1 MSKLPRN
8 LSGAKVVKSLHRL
21 GFENIRTRGSHIRL
35 RKSNLNV
42 TVPNHDSI
50 HPKTLQSICK
60 QAAIKIEQLIENL

>member
-8 LSGAKVVKSLHRL
+8 LSGARVIKSLKRL
-21 GFENIRTRGSHIRL
+21 GFEYMRTRGSHIRM
-35 RKSNLNV
+35 RKSNLIV

-60 QAAIKIEQLIENL
+60 QASINIDQLIENL